1 MVAAP
6 QPQQLQRMGSRMP
19 RVQGRSAMNLNSS
32 ETATVLVVDDI
43 EANRMLLERHLMRLG
58 CHVLTAE
65 HGRQALDL
73 LATHSVD
80 MILLDLMMP
89 VMDGF
94 ATLAALKEDPE
105 LRQLPVVV
113 VSALDDVESIARCVS
128 LGAVDFLGK
137 PVERRLLQARVEAS
151 LERKRLNDR
160 VQAAHAAAEAAHRS
174 KDAFVSM
181 VSHELNNQLT
191 GILGYADMLHHK
203 MLGPLNDEQSEFI
216 ASIRRLSRMMKS
228 VLADIT
234 DLSKIEAGILR
245 LELAPTSLATC
256 LHAALGTIRSLM
268 EEQGHRLTTPA
279 TQDLPLV
286 LADEVRLTQV
296 LTNLLSNAA
305 KYTPPQG
312 EIWVH
317 VQRNGSGLVEI
328 AVQDSGQGIPLEEQ
342 SRLFEPFFRSASAT
356 NGSQPGTGLGLNIT
370 RQLVELQGGKISFS
384 SVPGEGTTF
393 RFTLPEVG

>member
-6 QPQQLQRMGSRMP
+6 QQLQRLESRLVGSQRREVMKLP
-19 RVQGRSAMNLNSS
+19 TS
-32 ETATVLVVDDI
+32 ESATVLVVDDI

-58 CHVLTAE
+58 CQVLMAE
-65 HGRQALDL
+65 HGRHALEL
-73 LATHSVD
+73 LATHAVD

-94 ATLAALKEDPE
+94 ATLAALKDDPQ

-151 LERKRLNDR
+151 LQRKRLNDR

-191 GILGYADMLHHK
+191 GILGYADMLHSK
-203 MLGPLNDEQSEFI
+203 MIGPLNDEQAEFI
-216 ASIRRLSRMMKS
+216 GSIRRLSRMMKC

-245 LELAPTSLATC
+245 LELAPTSLAVC
-256 LHAALGTIRSLM
+256 LQAALGTIRTLLG
-268 EEQGHRLTTPA
+268 EQGHRLSIDPLD
-279 TQDLPLV
+279 DLPLV
-286 LADEVRLTQV
+286 FADEVRLTQV

-312 EIWVH
+312 EIALRVK
-317 VQRNGSGLVEI
+317 RNGNGMLEV
-328 AVQDSGQGIPLEEQ
+328 AVQDSGEGIPLEEQ
-342 SRLFEPFFRSASAT
+342 ARLFEPFFRSASAST
-356 NGSQPGTGLGLNIT
+356 GSQPGTGLGLNIT
-370 RQLVELQGGKISFS
+370 RQLVELQGGKIWFS

-393 RFTLPEVG
+393 SFTLPEVH